1 MVIDCTGHGVPGAF
15 VTMLVKA
22 LARNLISHANKTKE
36 SVSPAKLL
44 AVFNRSL
51 KHLLKQHDKNSL
63 SNAGFDAAILYID
76 KEESEITYAG
86 AHIPLFYMKEGRMSS
101 IKADRHSIG
110 YKTSDPDFEFH
121 DHILHFD
128 DTMQFYLTTDGYID
142 QNGGKKGFPMG
153 KKYMVKLLELHHE
166 KQMNDQ
172 KKILEKALI
181 SYQGNEDRNDD
192 VTVIGF
198 RCKGVGK

>member
-1 MVIDCTGHGVPGAF
+1 MVVDCTGHGVPGAF

-22 LARNLISHANKTKE
+22 LARNLISHINQNEEA
-36 SVSPAKLL
+36 VSPARLL
-44 AVFNRSL
+44 SIFNRSL

-76 KEESEITYAG
+76 KEENTMTYAG
-86 AHIPLFYMKEGRMSS
+86 AHIPLFYMKEGRMES

-121 DHILHFD
+121 DHKLDFD

-142 QNGGKKGFPMG
+142 QNGGEKGFPMG
-153 KKYMVKLLELHHE
+153 KKRMIKLLEEYHAKTMKE
-166 KQMNDQ
+166 Q
-172 KKILEKALI
+172 KNILEKTLN
-181 SYQGNEDRNDD
+181 SYQGEEDRNDD
-192 VTVIGF
+192 IMVVGF
-198 RCKGVGK
+198 RCKGVKS